1 MKIRD
6 KKSKHFIIDTGET
19 MATQKETCEF
29 KTEVQQLLHLIINSL
44 YSNKEIFIRE
54 LVSNASDAIDKAR
67 FKEQTQPELFE
78 GDNDFHIRIS
88 TDPEKKT
95 FTISDNGIGMTYD
108 EVNEN
113 IGTIARSG
121 TAAFMAALEKSKDE
135 NVLSPELI
143 GQFGVGF
150 YSAFIAADKITLE
163 TRAAG
168 SEKGVKWESDGKG
181 TYSIEETDKADRGT
195 TITLELKE
203 VSEGDQ
209 DFTEEYTIRHIIKK
223 HSDFVTYPVIMNVE
237 KTEPLPEEQ
246 IIKDSDG
253 KPVGDTFKKV
263 RADETLNSMK
273 AIWAKNP
280 EDVTEEEYEEFY
292 KHISHNWDKPLAT
305 LHKKFE
311 GITEYDAL
319 LFLPSKA
326 PFDMFRPERK
336 HGMQL
341 YCKRVFIMDDC
352 KELLPEYLSFI
363 HGVVDAPDLNLNV
376 SREIL
381 QEDRL
386 VRNIRKNLVKKTF
399 SLLEDMDKEK
409 YESFYEEFG
418 QAIKAGIPTDFE
430 NKDRIAA
437 LLRYKT
443 TKSDGKYI
451 SLDQYIENMPE
462 DQKEIYY
469 ITGENMNALINSPL
483 LEALKAK
490 DYEVILMVDPV
501 DEWVTQ
507 SLFEYKEKKLK
518 SAEKGD
524 LDLDKVDEKEKDAYT
539 PLFDFIKE
547 KLNDKV
553 KDVQIS
559 KRLKDSVAC
568 LSGDDFGMS
577 AYMEKIL
584 KASGQDAPQQKRSL
598 ELNVNHPV
606 IARIK
611 EIFETDT
618 SNPALQSYSEL
629 LLDIAII
636 SEGGKID
643 NPARFSKQLGDMM
656 AKAL

>member
-1 MKIRD
+1 MGIK
-6 KKSKHFIIDTGET
+6 
-19 MATQKETCEF
+19 KETCEF

-44 YSNKEIFIRE
+44 YSNKEIFVRE

-67 FKEQTQPELFE
+67 FKEQTAPELFE
-78 GDNDFHIRIS
+78 GSNDFKVRIS
-88 TDPEKKT
+88 TDPEKRI
-95 FTISDNGIGMTYD
+95 FEISDNGIGMTFD

-121 TAAFMAALEKSKDE
+121 TAAFVEALEKSNGD

-150 YSAFIAADKITLE
+150 YSAFIAADKVTLITK
-163 TRAAG
+163 AAG
-168 SEKGVKWESDGKG
+168 ADTAVKWESDGKG
-181 TYSIEETDKADRGT
+181 AYTVEEAEKADRGT
-195 TITLELKE
+195 TITLELKDVE
-203 VSEGDQ
+203 EGEQ

-223 HSDFVTYPVIMNVE
+223 HSDFVTYPVVMNVE
-237 KTEPLPEEQ
+237 KSEPLPEEE
-246 IIKDSDG
+246 IVKDAEG
-253 KPVGDTFKKV
+253 KPVGETYRKV

-273 AIWAKNP
+273 AIWTKSKD
-280 EDVTEEEYEEFY
+280 EVTEEEYEEFY
-292 KHISHNWDKPLAT
+292 KHISHNWDKPMEI
-305 LHKKFE
+305 LHKRFE

-352 KELLPEYLSFI
+352 KELLPEYLGFI
-363 HGVVDAPDLNLNV
+363 QGVVDAPDLNLNV

-386 VRNIRKNLVKKTF
+386 VRNIQKNLVKKVF
-399 SLLEDMDKEK
+399 GLLEDMDQEK
-409 YESFYEEFG
+409 YETFFDEFG
-418 QAIKAGIPTDFE
+418 QALKAGLPTDFA
-430 NKDRIAA
+430 NKERIAS

-443 TKSDGKYI
+443 TKSDGKYV
-451 SLDQYIENMPE
+451 SLDQYIENMKE

-469 ITGENMNALINSPL
+469 ITGENMTSLINSPL
-483 LEALKAK
+483 LEALKAR

-501 DEWVTQ
+501 DEWVAQ
-507 SLFEYKEKKLK
+507 SLPEYKEKKLK

-524 LDLDKVDEKEKDAYT
+524 LDLDETVDDEKKDEYT

-547 KLNDKV
+547 KLDGKV
-553 KDVQIS
+553 KDVLVS

-568 LSGDDFGMS
+568 LSGDDAGMS

-584 KASGQDAPQQKRSL
+584 KASGQDAPAQQRSL
-598 ELNVNHPV
+598 ELNINHPV
-606 IARIK
+606 VEKIK
-611 EIFETDT
+611 AVFETDT
-618 SNPALQSYSEL
+618 ANPLLKDYSDL
-629 LLDIAII
+629 LFDLAVI

-643 NPARFSKQLGDMM
+643 NPARFSALMGDIM
-656 AKAL
+656 AKSI

>member
-1 MKIRD
+1 MSNK
-6 KKSKHFIIDTGET
+6 
-19 MATQKETCEF
+19 QETCEF

-44 YSNKEIFIRE
+44 YSNREIFVRE

-67 FKEQTQPELFE
+67 FKEQTEPALFE
-78 GDNDFHIRIS
+78 GDNDYHIRIT

-95 FTISDNGIGMTYD
+95 FEISDNGIGMTYD

-113 IGTIARSG
+113 IGTIAQSG
-121 TAAFMAALEKSKDE
+121 TKAFMEALEHSKD
-135 NVLSPELI
+135 NNTLSPELI

-150 YSAFIAADKITLE
+150 YSAFIAADHITLV
-163 TRAAG
+163 TKAAG
-168 SEKGVKWESDGKG
+168 AEEGVKWESDGKG
-181 TYSIEETDKADRGT
+181 SYTIETVEKPTRGT
-195 TITLELKE
+195 TITLKLKE
-203 VSEGDQ
+203 IEEGEQ
-209 DFTEEYTIRHIIKK
+209 DFTDEYTIRHIVKK

-237 KTEPLPEEQ
+237 KSEPIPEEE

-253 KPVGDTFKKV
+253 KPVGETFRKV

-273 AIWAKNP
+273 AIWAKSKD
-280 EDVTEEEYEEFY
+280 EVTDEEYEEFY
-292 KHISHNWDKPLAT
+292 KHISHNWDKPMEI

-311 GITEYDAL
+311 GVTEYDAL

-352 KELLPEYLSFI
+352 KELLPEYLGFI
-363 HGVVDAPDLNLNV
+363 QGVVDAPDLNLNV

-386 VRNIRKNLVKKTF
+386 VRNIRKNLVKKIF
-399 SLLEDMDKEK
+399 GMLEEMDKEK
-409 YESFYEEFG
+409 YEEFYKEFG
-418 QAIKAGIPTDFE
+418 QALKAGIPTDFE
-430 NKDRIAA
+430 NKDRLAS

-443 TKSDGKYI
+443 TKSDGKYV
-451 SLDQYIENMPE
+451 SLDEYIEKMPE

-469 ITGENMNALINSPL
+469 ITGENISALINSPL

-490 DYEVILMVDPV
+490 DYEVLLMVDPV

-524 LDLDKVDEKEKDAYT
+524 LDLDKVDDEKKNAYT
-539 PLFDFIKE
+539 ALFKFIQE
-547 KLNDKV
+547 KLGDKV
-553 KDVQIS
+553 KEVVVS
-559 KRLKDSVAC
+559 NRLKDSVSC
-568 LSGDDFGMS
+568 LSADDYAMS
-577 AYMEKIL
+577 AYMEKIM
-584 KASGQDAPQQKRSL
+584 KASGQDTPEQKRSL
-598 ELNVNHPV
+598 ELNVNHPL
-606 IARIK
+606 IDKMK
-611 EIFETDT
+611 EIFESDT
-618 SNPALQSYSEL
+618 TNPALADYSQM
-629 LLDIAII
+629 LLDIAIV

-643 NPARFSKQLGDMM
+643 NPARFSKLMGDLM
-656 AKAL
+656 AKSI